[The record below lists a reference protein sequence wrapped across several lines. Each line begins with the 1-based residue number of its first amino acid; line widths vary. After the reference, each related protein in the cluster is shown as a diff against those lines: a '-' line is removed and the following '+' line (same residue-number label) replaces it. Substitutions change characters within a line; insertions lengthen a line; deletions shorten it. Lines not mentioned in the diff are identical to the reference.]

1 MCNVSRTIR
10 PKGII
15 KSILSNTITMD
26 VNYHCYQKHMYS
38 FANRKIVKVSEK
50 ITLRSIHLAIVK
62 Y

>member
-26 VNYHCYQKHMYS
+26 VNYHWYQKHMYS
-38 FANRKIVKVSEK
+38 FAKSLRYQKIK
-50 ITLRSIHLAIVK
+50 TMLRSIPLAIVK

>member
-26 VNYHCYQKHMYS
+26 VNYHWYQKHMYS
-38 FANRKIVKVSEK
+38 FAISFPTNMPNIDIILKG
-50 ITLRSIHLAIVK
+50 
-62 Y
+62 